1 MKQIRYVVI
10 LLFFFAG
17 ALAPSGQEIETETFL
32 VPISLHRGDGPIPG
46 AFGSL
51 WTSTLFFR
59 NETAGDVMVS
69 PHYWDCGRG
78 TCNFLPIRPGTTV
91 ELELLGRLIT
101 VEKPSEGAVF
111 FNLRVRDIS
120 RQSQTWGTEIPVV
133 SQRDFLE
140 VSTTLLGVPATSE
153 FRHTLRLY
161 EVSGTLMPVT
171 FVRVRVF
178 GTDPKIHSVPPP
190 PSASDVFLGEAV
202 VPIHPARAGS
212 FRFTPG
218 YTEIHDLGEIASL
231 EGWDLVTVQIEPVT
245 EGLQYWAF
253 ISVTNNETQHVT
265 TITPQS
271 SRRE

>member
-178 GTDPKIHSVPPP
+178 GTDPKIHLVPP

-202 VPIHPARAGS
+202 VPIHPAPAGS
-212 FRFTPG
+212 FRFRPG
-218 YTEIHDLGEIASL
+218 YSEIHDLGEIASL

-245 EGLQYWAF
+245 EGLQYWTF

-271 SRRE
+271 SGRE